1 MINDVGEFLLILICV
16 YLCKMSPIDGLL
28 ELSMCK
34 SCAKIL
40 FWTKLLKLWD
50 FLWRREEA
58 PCLNSP
64 DLSYLKKC
72 FDDFYWLLH
81 QYSSSLR
88 PVILGC
94 CPWFLGQLCCFLK
107 QVPKIDWLCCASHNN
122 VIKPAS
128 SERKIT
134 IWKLSC
140 CFLYFSSLHYPNL
153 TFGIRSISNI
163 SQRYFAFCLVLISLH
178 VVIPGNSIIWCQG
191 WWLAR
196 PGDAWCYAGKRA
208 AFVSKCSCSLVNST
222 FCFFFFINLCDLGRF
237 SSYACYR
244 SLDVLEDLSLTK
256 AGRAL

>member
-16 YLCKMSPIDGLL
+16 YLCKMSPMDGLL
-28 ELSMCK
+28 ELSMWK

-50 FLWRREEA
+50 FFCMREEA

-72 FDDFYWLLH
+72 SDDFYWLLH

-88 PVILGC
+88 PAILGC

-107 QVPKIDWLCCASHNN
+107 QVPKIDWLCRASHNNN

-134 IWKLSC
+134 IWKLFMLFLI
-140 CFLYFSSLHYPNL
+140 CFFLALSQPNIWHMFHIKYLTALLRLLFS
-153 TFGIRSISNI
+153 FNI
-163 SQRYFAFCLVLISLH
+163 STCHHSRELNYMMLRLVAGETWGCLM
-178 VVIPGNSIIWCQG
+178 
-191 WWLAR
+191 
-196 PGDAWCYAGKRA
+196 
-208 AFVSKCSCSLVNST
+208 
-222 FCFFFFINLCDLGRF
+222 LCR
-237 SSYACYR
+237 
-244 SLDVLEDLSLTK
+244 
-256 AGRAL
+256 